1 MDHGPFSSM
10 IFPLKP
16 AFASRISKH
25 WHQRANPIRR
35 KFKSQLNLLNNII
48 EINCFCYLFKFI
60 IHEFTYQ
67 SKIQSNKQIPVSQ
80 VNFHTY
86 HCLGGSLHSNWTAEI
101 PHAQADLI
109 MTHDN
114 VFFIKNW
121 RTTQTKTKMSCDS
134 SIPWPVLIYI
144 NLIPCQKTK
153 MCC

>member
-1 MDHGPFSSM
+1 MCNDFTLSVPLKHRNLNYYQKSTLSGNLIQLWKMDHGPFSSM

-86 HCLGGSLHSNWTAEI
+86 HFWGDRYTPTEQLRSPT
-101 PHAQADLI
+101 P
-109 MTHDN
+109 
-114 VFFIKNW
+114 K
-121 RTTQTKTKMSCDS
+121 RT
-134 SIPWPVLIYI
+134 
-144 NLIPCQKTK
+144 
-153 MCC
+153 